1 MAQKW
6 MTTSSRIGKQTGLGI
21 RCTFVRFENTQ
32 KGYVYCAP
40 GSRQLY
46 ISGDIMFDE
55 NFSSTIATAWKLHHD
70 KLAVQPFS
78 RDIPNVTATLEQTGG
93 IEHHPMLAI
102 NNAGIEEGKNTS
114 SAPHTTNGNAH
125 NDINDTNDINYVP
138 DLLHPDDDSSVSKDE
153 FDYDNYDDVILDM
166 EQPIT
171 NEEPEISPHGT

>member
-1 MAQKW
+1 M
-6 MTTSSRIGKQTGLGI
+6 RI
-21 RCTFVRFENTQ
+21 
-32 KGYVYCAP
+32 
-40 GSRQLY
+40 S
-46 ISGDIMFDE
+46 
-55 NFSSTIATAWKLHHD
+55 
-70 KLAVQPFS
+70 AVQLPLPGNSIMTSLLYSLSLGTFLMS
-78 RDIPNVTATLEQTGG
+78 QPLL